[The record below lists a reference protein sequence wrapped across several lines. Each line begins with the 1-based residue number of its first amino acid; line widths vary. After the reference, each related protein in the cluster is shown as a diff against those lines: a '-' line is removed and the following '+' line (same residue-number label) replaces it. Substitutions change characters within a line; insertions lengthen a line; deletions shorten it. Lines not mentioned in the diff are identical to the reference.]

1 MQDDDPLMVDWGA
14 HHHPLCGSPIKPVPA
29 PVASYAPPTF
39 ASLIAAHS
47 QSDYL
52 PSKSHLRA
60 RLSALEQDLGGSQQD
75 EDRISAR
82 LQNPKSRK
90 WVLEQLQRD
99 CWVYW
104 ERQDRAM
111 GLRCVCLMAG
121 ALSGPTNN
129 LLWEWEF
136 VTNAL
141 GRFGNELNRY
151 LASVGAGE
159 AWYVKISH
167 VRGLLPRLYMQI
179 ATWQLVPIPE
189 RNFVQQSRGVSSPI
203 KRMFLLAFWSKMN
216 PIAFATT
223 RDLCELFEFTGQ
235 QFDLLLPLA
244 LILVSVGSD
253 GGEEE
258 FCQRMM
264 AKCGPSCVAVQAVML
279 VSSPKAILHSTRL
292 VLEVIN
298 KCVIEFPIYGGRLL
312 ACLADRLLLCPTL
325 DLAKWQQGKECIQ
338 ALYKLIGQVPCSME
352 ALAKFVIL
360 CARKR
365 PVDETRLFLR
375 ELCQL
380 VLTSQ
385 QLDSKDEEF
394 VYQALQAIAESGNVD
409 MLQSDD
415 YFQTFDSLRINK
427 RMVARTILQDV
438 FEDQLS
444 LLPLALECC
453 KHCEQ
458 ELASFLQKCIT
469 RIVLGN
475 DQRFTL
481 LVDLRKAFSRSQRA
495 LKTLVMAMCWLI
507 TEANARGTVSSPS
520 SLNDLLCAGV
530 GFCHATIPSLV
541 DITERGICFCHV
553 AMVSASVGRLKQ
565 CDALFKAA
573 IQCLASGSNNNRD
586 GGDEDRER
594 NELRRL
600 ELCRTLASTLV
611 VAPGHP
617 HAFYLV
623 AGFANAVQA
632 WEWKQTNGEALL
644 VVLCLMEAITR
655 PILPYHIAQVDS
667 NDVLYGDHE
676 LSVESIKLASVIRA
690 KITAD
695 YVALL
700 PACSAKLRQIQTN
713 LELRK
718 AQVYASTN

>member
-1 MQDDDPLMVDWGA
+1 MVDWGA
-14 HHHPLCGSPIKPVPA
+14 QLHPLSGSRVQPVPA
-29 PVASYAPPTF
+29 PAAPYVPPTF

-47 QSDYL
+47 QADHQS
-52 PSKSHLRA
+52 SGKSHLRA

-75 EDRISAR
+75 EDRICAR

-111 GLRCVCLMAG
+111 ALRCVCLMAG
-121 ALSGPTNN
+121 ALSGPTTHP
-129 LLWEWEF
+129 LWEWEF
-136 VTNAL
+136 VTSAL
-141 GRFGNELNRY
+141 ARFGGELNRH
-151 LASVGAGE
+151 LEGAGGGGGE
-159 AWYVKISH
+159 AWYVRISH
-167 VRGLLPRLYMQI
+167 VRGLLPRLYMQV
-179 ATWQLVPIPE
+179 ATWQLVPAPE
-189 RNFVQQSRGVSSPI
+189 QNFVQQSRGVSSPI
-203 KRMFLLAFWSKMN
+203 KRMLLLAFWSKMN
-216 PIAFATT
+216 PLAFATT
-223 RDLCELFEFTGQ
+223 ATLSELFEFAGQ
-235 QFDLLLPLA
+235 QVDLLLPLA
-244 LILVSVGSD
+244 LILVSVGD
-253 GGEEE
+253 GDTE

-264 AKCGPSCVAVQAVML
+264 AKCGTSCVAVHAVLL
-279 VSSPKAILHSTRL
+279 VSSPKAILQSTRL
-292 VLEVIN
+292 VLEVVN
-298 KCVIEFPIYGGRLL
+298 KCVVAFPSHGGRLL
-312 ACLADRLLLCPTL
+312 ACLADRLLLCPAS
-325 DLAKWQQGKECIQ
+325 DLAEWEQGRECVQ
-338 ALYKLIGQVPCSME
+338 ALHKLMGQVPGSME
-352 ALAKFVIL
+352 ALAKVVMW

-365 PVDETRLFLR
+365 PLDETRLFLR

-380 VLTSQ
+380 VLTAQ
-385 QLDSKDEEF
+385 QLDAKDEEF
-394 VYQALQAIAESGNVD
+394 VHQALQAIAQSGNVD
-409 MLQSDD
+409 LLQSDE

-475 DQRFTL
+475 EQRFAL
-481 LVDLRKAFSRSQRA
+481 LVDLRRAFSRSQRA

-507 TEANARGTVSSPS
+507 TEANVKSSSSSS
-520 SLNDLLCAGV
+520 SLSDLLCAGV
-530 GFCHATIPSLV
+530 GFCHATIPSLI

-573 IQCLASGSNNNRD
+573 IQCLASNGNSNEQD
-586 GGDEDRER
+586 SER

-623 AGFANAVQA
+623 TGFANAVQA

-644 VVLCLMEAITR
+644 VVLCLIEAITR
-655 PILPYHIAQVDS
+655 PTLPYHIAQVDS

-676 LSVESIKLASVIRA
+676 LSVESVKLASVIRA

-695 YVALL
+695 HVALL
-700 PACSAKLRQIQTN
+700 PQCSGKLRQIQTN
-713 LELRK
+713 LQLRK
-718 AQVYASTN
+718 AQVHAASSTD